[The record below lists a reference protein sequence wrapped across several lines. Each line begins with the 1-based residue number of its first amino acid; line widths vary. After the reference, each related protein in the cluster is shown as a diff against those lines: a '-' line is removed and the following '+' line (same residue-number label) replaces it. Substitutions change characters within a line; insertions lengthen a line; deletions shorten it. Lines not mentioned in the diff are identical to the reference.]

1 MSIKIAATLSI
12 GILIFSLFVP
22 TIILEETLG
31 ENNTFIARLVLGIA
45 MIVVAAM
52 ELGVIVLSRNTTMH
66 SRLNW
71 LLPKYCEDP
80 ETRQSI
86 LKPAGIALFCIV
98 GVYSIDVM
106 FAIAEM
112 SCDEY
117 MALCDSTTSRQGTA
131 NLFFHFS
138 RICFSTVSTL
148 FCFIFRTRRF
158 VGGFFTLLTLSVAC
172 VTALSLWFE
181 LVLEESYSEH
191 HSAINASSYAPPHSP
206 AHSNSSTDPMS
217 ECFSSSFSPVLSP
230 GILNAV
236 SECVQQRTSAYLL
249 IENAKPYLYPLIG
262 ELMMLFAEAYAAWF
276 FSCVLVDYLK
286 RSGIGPI
293 LSTSDNSQNSSMR
306 SENSSDSMAMSN
318 EQSPLLSGE
327 PRTSNIQP
335 MVRMRQV
342 ERYMCQYL
350 MVLGTGLLSTLFIIL
365 GILFYYTSQQPESN
379 FGITFAHFRIVYW
392 IIFTTLTL
400 VGVVA
405 VKIAKHVL
413 WADSPITGFE
423 FFVLLC
429 HVGMTLFST
438 LTIVAMLISKDD
450 NEFLPLYLTGFVLNV
465 AQFYSQVL
473 FYFWAK
479 GVQRPPDELLD
490 SSRRVTLCISLLE
503 GIVLS
508 LAVLNLAMWFEDSFV
523 ETARKASD
531 SIEKEFYDLWPTLY
545 NVFNPIR
552 LLFRF
557 NSAVMFYELHHKL
570 STSASSHQGVH

>member
-1 MSIKIAATLSI
+1 MRQQ
-12 GILIFSLFVP
+12 VP
-22 TIILEETLG
+22 
-31 ENNTFIARLVLGIA
+31 
-45 MIVVAAM
+45 
-52 ELGVIVLSRNTTMH
+52 
-66 SRLNW
+66 
-71 LLPKYCEDP
+71 
-80 ETRQSI
+80 
-86 LKPAGIALFCIV
+86 
-98 GVYSIDVM
+98 
-106 FAIAEM
+106 
-112 SCDEY
+112 
-117 MALCDSTTSRQGTA
+117 
-131 NLFFHFS
+131 
-138 RICFSTVSTL
+138 
-148 FCFIFRTRRF
+148 
-158 VGGFFTLLTLSVAC
+158 
-172 VTALSLWFE
+172 
-181 LVLEESYSEH
+181 
-191 HSAINASSYAPPHSP
+191 
-206 AHSNSSTDPMS
+206 
-217 ECFSSSFSPVLSP
+217 
-230 GILNAV
+230 
-236 SECVQQRTSAYLL
+236 
-249 IENAKPYLYPLIG
+249 
-262 ELMMLFAEAYAAWF
+262 
-276 FSCVLVDYLK
+276 
-286 RSGIGPI
+286 
-293 LSTSDNSQNSSMR
+293 
-306 SENSSDSMAMSN
+306 
-318 EQSPLLSGE
+318 
-327 PRTSNIQP
+327 
-335 MVRMRQV
+335 QV

-379 FGITFAHFRIVYW
+379 FGITFAQFRIVFW

-405 VKIAKHVL
+405 VKIAKHVQ

-438 LTIVAMLISKDD
+438 FTIVATLISKDD
-450 NEFLPLYLTGFVLNV
+450 NQFLPLYLTELVLNV

-531 SIEKEFYDLWPTLY
+531 SLEKEFYDLWPTLY